1 MPTLVHDPGVHA
13 ALRRRVESLTPA
25 STRLW
30 GRMSVGQML
39 FHVNLVLAE
48 ALGERR
54 APPSV
59 RGVPKFLVR
68 WMILNL
74 PWPKGAPTRPDMLVT
89 GEHDFAHEQA
99 RCLEMLDRFAARPLN
114 ASWPASANFPMTGR
128 HWSRLQFKHLDHHLK
143 QFGV

>member
-13 ALRRRVESLTPA
+13 ALRRRVESLT
-25 STRLW
+25 STSHRRW
-30 GRMSVGQML
+30 GTMSVGQML

-48 ALGERR
+48 SLGEYK

-68 WMILNL
+68 WMILSL
-74 PWPKGAPTRPDMLVT
+74 PWPKGAPTRPDMLVSD
-89 GEHDFAHEQA
+89 EHDFAHEHA
-99 RCLEMLDRFAARPLN
+99 RCLEMLDRFAARPLDVE
-114 ASWPASANFPMTGR
+114 WPEGANFPMTGR
-128 HWSRLQFKHLDHHLK
+128 HWSQLQFKHLDHHLR